1 MCVVSRKNGAP
12 DSTARSIVPWTED
25 QAAFAP
31 SKSAGP
37 IGHAAIDPQTGGSAH
52 IGRVIRFFFQPSIK
66 RMFLFADCGSE
77 TAQAEGLFRYWIGV
91 TLAKTYERRE
101 SFEPHRPIFASRVV
115 LCAPYNVGFVDS
127 FVYNFVRWVWRCLWQ
142 RLEITNQ
149 STKTNILLINKRKTG
164 QLETRPGLQ

>member
-52 IGRVIRFFFQPSIK
+52 IGRVIRFFFNHRSNGCFCLPIAVRK
-66 RMFLFADCGSE
+66 
-77 TAQAEGLFRYWIGV
+77 
-91 TLAKTYERRE
+91 
-101 SFEPHRPIFASRVV
+101 PHR
-115 LCAPYNVGFVDS
+115 LKD
-127 FVYNFVRWVWRCLWQ
+127 CLD
-142 RLEITNQ
+142 I
-149 STKTNILLINKRKTG
+149 G
-164 QLETRPGLQ
+164 